1 MFNTFMLV
9 ITVWASDGST
19 RDDIALAFD
28 LSWGDC
34 DEMAYIIEGGLNS
47 DVASVY
53 CELEGVSE

>member
-34 DEMAYIIEGGLNS
+34 DEMAYIIEDGLNGN
-47 DVASVY
+47 AQVY
-53 CELEGVSE
+53 CEIEGVNQ